1 MTHHYSN
8 CGTLTVKDLSVS
20 RSNTVLISGLSFQ
33 LDAGELIWMTGSNG
47 IGKTSLLKCIAGT
60 LAPTH
65 GEILWNTKDIKQS
78 DTSPIGYQGHDDA
91 HKKDLSVTENLD
103 FWHTLYRSSGS
114 VRGALNMVGL
124 NKQTNLPARGL
135 SAGQSRR
142 LSLARLWLKDA
153 PLWILDEPGAAMDV
167 HGRALIKHM
176 VEQHLSKKGCVI
188 LASHSAP
195 SAIGQNPRLM
205 TLNRDQHADT

>member
-1 MTHHYSN
+1 MTQNYSN
-8 CGTLTVKDLSVS
+8 SGTLSVRDLTVS
-20 RSNTVLISGLSFQ
+20 RADTVLISDLSFQ
-33 LDAGELIWMTGSNG
+33 LNAGELMWMTGSNG

-60 LAPTH
+60 LAPSR
-65 GEILWNTKDIKQS
+65 GEILWDGVDIRHCG
-78 DTSPIGYQGHDDA
+78 TPPIAYQGHNDA
-91 HKKDLSVTENLD
+91 HKKDLTVAENLD
-103 FWHTLYRSSGS
+103 FWHTIYGGSGS
-114 VRGALNMVGL
+114 VRKALTMVGL
-124 NKQTNLPARGL
+124 SKQVDIPARGL

-167 HGRALIKHM
+167 RGRALIKNM
-176 VEQHLSKKGCVI
+176 IEQHLSKKGCVI

-205 TLNRDQHADT
+205 TLNRDKYADT